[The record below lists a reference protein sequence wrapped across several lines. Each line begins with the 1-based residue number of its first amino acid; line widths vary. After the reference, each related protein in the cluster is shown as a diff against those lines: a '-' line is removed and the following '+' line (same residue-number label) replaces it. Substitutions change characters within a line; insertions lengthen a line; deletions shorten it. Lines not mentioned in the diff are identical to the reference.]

1 MEEEKNREIKKEDIQ
16 KENRKKRPEG
26 AGEERRRKRPEGAGE
41 ERRRKRPEGAGEER
55 RRKRPEGAG
64 EERRRK
70 HSEGMMNER
79 PKRRP
84 EGMNEEQRRK
94 RPKKEYAEHTG
105 IQAKEMQSEHMAGKS
120 TGHKKKTHRRGPRK
134 RHSKG
139 SKAAGVISK
148 IILIIALAVF
158 AYSAYQLFDIYYGY
172 HKGET
177 EYDEIEKT
185 VVSIDQEEAD
195 RYQVDF
201 DALKEINPDVVAWIR
216 FDEPAIINY
225 PVVQGKDNSEY
236 LSKTFKG
243 YENTVGTI
251 FVNVDNNPDFTDR
264 NTIIY
269 GHHMN
274 NGTMFNELD
283 EYESEEFWKKYPC
296 FYIYTPDGAQLK
308 YQIYSA
314 GIVKDIAENYTYE
327 FADDEAFRSF
337 LQITKE
343 SSFYDTGVEP
353 DLDSKIVTLSTCTK
367 ANNDERLVVHG
378 MLVEVKN

>member
-1 MEEEKNREIKKEDIQ
+1 
-16 KENRKKRPEG
+16 
-26 AGEERRRKRPEGAGE
+26 
-41 ERRRKRPEGAGEER
+41 
-55 RRKRPEGAG
+55 
-64 EERRRK
+64 
-70 HSEGMMNER
+70 
-79 PKRRP
+79 
-84 EGMNEEQRRK
+84 
-94 RPKKEYAEHTG
+94 
-105 IQAKEMQSEHMAGKS
+105 MQSEHMAGKS

-134 RHSKG
+134 RHSIG

-201 DALKEINPDVVAWIR
+201 DALKEINPDVVAWIL
-216 FDEPAIINY
+216 FAEPAIINY
-225 PVVQGKDNSEY
+225 PLVQGKDNSEY

>member
-1 MEEEKNREIKKEDIQ
+1 
-16 KENRKKRPEG
+16 
-26 AGEERRRKRPEGAGE
+26 
-41 ERRRKRPEGAGEER
+41 
-55 RRKRPEGAG
+55 
-64 EERRRK
+64 
-70 HSEGMMNER
+70 MMNER

-105 IQAKEMQSEHMAGKS
+105 IQENEMQSEHMAGKS

-172 HKGET
+172 HKGEA